1 MDCYSNYPD
10 YRHQMGGNS
19 YYPYNQ
25 TAAMRYP
32 TQISPMYRGNGS
44 SGSVNTNMYNDYNRF
59 GYQNQSYGYNTNN
72 SYLREGFSGYHQ
84 NNFYNNSYGYEGYRY
99 SYNQREQYNAENLY
113 NTRNGYPM
121 RESYHP
127 YFQQSNSSRE
137 IYPNQYS
144 AVDVN
149 SNHHPT
155 GAIYGEYPTAPS
167 TPFPNGPNSLPPTM
181 PNATGRWSE
190 YIINQRIF
198 LFLFSFYVSFFF
210 SFIFIFLFFDNKNV
224 FGTKIDL
231 YIIFMN
237 SLFVYKR
244 GLQNKHLTY

>member
-32 TQISPMYRGNGS
+32 TQVSPMYRGNSS
-44 SGSVNTNMYNDYNRF
+44 SGGVNSNMYNDYNRF

-84 NNFYNNSYGYEGYRY
+84 NNFYNNNYGYEGYRY
-99 SYNQREQYNAENLY
+99 SYNHREQYNTENLY
-113 NTRNGYPM
+113 NSRNGYPI
-121 RESYHP
+121 RESYPYPRDHP

-137 IYPNQYS
+137 IYPNQNQYS

-167 TPFPNGPNSLPPTM
+167 TPFPNGPNGLPPTM
-181 PNATGRWSE
+181 PNATGRWNE

-198 LFLFSFYVSFFF
+198 FSFSF
-210 SFIFIFLFFDNKNV
+210 
-224 FGTKIDL
+224 
-231 YIIFMN
+231 
-237 SLFVYKR
+237 
-244 GLQNKHLTY
+244 